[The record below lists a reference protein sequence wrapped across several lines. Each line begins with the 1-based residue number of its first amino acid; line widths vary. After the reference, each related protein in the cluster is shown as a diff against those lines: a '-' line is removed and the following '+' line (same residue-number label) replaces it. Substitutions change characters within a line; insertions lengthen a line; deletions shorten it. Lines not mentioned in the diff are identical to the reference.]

1 MASPYGL
8 HKLNRAELDELA
20 SALTLEHPATVS
32 KAELKETIEEFL
44 RNRHKE
50 IQFKRMNVTM
60 LRGRRQEFFSLKLR
74 MGTTI
79 AGLKVMIQSR
89 EGVPAAD
96 QNVTIDGV
104 WYDDASTLAACSA
117 DEKSIVCT
125 VREAPFPIGVTLMS
139 GRRIVANVR
148 PYTTNFELKVQ
159 IETITDIPRG
169 RQRLIFGEEDMY
181 DGTPMYEQH
190 VRDGSELSVVILA
203 EG

>member
-1 MASPYGL
+1 MASSYGL

-79 AGLKVMIQSR
+79 AGLKVMIQCR
-89 EGVPAAD
+89 EGVPAVD
-96 QNVTIDGV
+96 QHVTIDGV

-181 DGTPMYEQH
+181 DGTPMYDQDVKE
-190 VRDGSELSVVILA
+190 GSELSVVILA